1 MSSKDEN
8 STSIN
13 NNGLNHNLGKNP
25 EASSDKDKNSENEL
39 IINSQ
44 AEKITEAKSIIKKL
58 KDEING
64 INSRIEQYAS
74 VQERLNFITGL
85 FTDFIFSII
94 VSGKNNLKLE
104 WINKNFSDQMGYP
117 FETLLDVDLSR
128 NVLHY
133 DDYSYFQEALA
144 EAINGERKFVEIRLL
159 HGTRNIAWYN
169 FSFFPV
175 RESNMPF
182 ITRLYGTC
190 SNVSLHRKK
199 IHDMERVNDELSM
212 LVKEKNILFEHT
224 INNLQDEIQLRK
236 SAENKLKE
244 LEEKYTQYEISESK
258 SANEQLRL
266 LSTAL
271 EQISSGIFLT
281 GINGQIIYSNKQ
293 MTGLTGFEK
302 EELIGQ
308 SPRIFK
314 SDRQTEELYKDLCN
328 TILAGN
334 NWKGELEIK
343 KKSGEYCPVS
353 VSVSPVRNDE
363 GVITHFLSVE
373 DDITNRKKIEA
384 ELIESKGEAE
394 EANKTKSL
402 LIANISHELRTPLNA
417 VLGFAQ
423 LLSENEKNLESSLII
438 EKITL
443 SGKRLLQTLNLILAS
458 TELES
463 KNYRPNYKE
472 IDLNFFCTT
481 LKSSYEQRAA
491 EKNLQFELDIPQ
503 NGIKIISDEYLL
515 YGIISNLVENA
526 IKYTKTGIVRV
537 ELNNEIRYEGNEFT
551 LINVKDTGI
560 GIKKENYEIIFRK
573 FRQVSEGFHREFEG
587 LGLGLSLANRMAQLL
602 GIKILVESEW
612 HKGSNFSV
620 LIPVNKCNIPF
631 NNKPTTVTGTGI
643 NLSSLESLLNRQLK
657 ILLVEDNL
665 LNVEVVEMFLKKYW
679 EISSV
684 NNGEEAVNRA
694 KNSNFDL
701 LLIDI
706 NLGQGMSGI
715 EVLKQIR
722 QLDNYRETPSIAI
735 TGYASEKHKRMFL
748 EQGFTSYLAKPFY
761 KKELIDMIKG
771 LVKTN

>member
-1 MSSKDEN
+1 MSSKNEN
-8 STSIN
+8 LENVNT
-13 NNGLNHNLGKNP
+13 NGLNRVEGENP
-25 EASSDKDKNSENEL
+25 GASHDKNSENEKEL
-39 IINSQ
+39 IIDSQ
-44 AEKITEAKSIIKKL
+44 TEKITEAKSIIKKL

-64 INSRIEQYAS
+64 INTRIEQYAS

-85 FTDFIFSII
+85 FTDFVFSII
-94 VSGKNNLKLE
+94 VSDKNNMKLE
-104 WINKNFSDQMGYP
+104 WINKNFTDQMGYP
-117 FETLLDVDLSR
+117 FETLLDIDLSR

-133 DDYSYFQEALA
+133 DDYSYFQKALA
-144 EAINGERKFVEIRLL
+144 EAISGERIFVEVRLL

-169 FSFFPV
+169 FSLFPV
-175 RESNMPF
+175 RESNMPGV
-182 ITRLYGTC
+182 TRLYGTC

-199 IHDMERVNDELSM
+199 MREMERVNDELSM

-224 INNLQDEIQLRK
+224 VNNLQDEIQLRK

-244 LEEKYTQYEISESK
+244 LEEKYNQYEISELK
-258 SANEQLRL
+258 SANEQLRI
-266 LSTAL
+266 LSTAV

-281 GINGQIIYSNKQ
+281 DINGLIIYSNKQ

-302 EELIGQ
+302 EELTGQ

-343 KKSGEYCPVS
+343 KKSGEYCPVF
-353 VSVSPVRNDE
+353 VSVSPIRNDE
-363 GVITHFLSVE
+363 GAITHFLAVE
-373 DDITNRKKIEA
+373 EDITNRKKIEA
-384 ELIESKGEAE
+384 ELIESKGEIA
-394 EANKTKSL
+394 EANKSKSL

-423 LLSENEKNLESSLII
+423 LLSENDKNLDSSLII
-438 EKITL
+438 EKITR
-443 SGKRLLQTLNLILAS
+443 SGKRLLQTLNLILSS

-472 IDLNFFCTT
+472 IDLNFFCNT
-481 LKSSYEQRAA
+481 LKLSYEQRAV
-491 EKNLQFELDIPQ
+491 EKNLKFELDIPQ
-503 NGIKIISDEYLL
+503 EGIKIISDEYLL

-526 IKYTKTGIVRV
+526 IKYTKTGLVRV
-537 ELNNEIRYEGNEFT
+537 ELENEIKYEGEEYT

-560 GIKKENYEIIFRK
+560 GIKKEDYGIIFRD
-573 FRQVSEGFHREFEG
+573 FRQASEGFQREFEG
-587 LGLGLSLANRMAQLL
+587 LGLGLSLAGKMAQLL

-612 HKGSNFSV
+612 HKGSNFSI
-620 LIPVNKCNIPF
+620 LIPVNKCYIPI
-631 NNKPTTVTGTGI
+631 NKKPGAATDGDT
-643 NLSSLESLLNRQLK
+643 NSASLESLLNKHLK

-684 NNGEEAVNRA
+684 NNGEDAINRA
-694 KNSNFDL
+694 KSSNYDL
-701 LLIDI
+701 FLIDI
-706 NLGQGMSGI
+706 NLGHGMSGI

-722 QLDNYRETPSIAI
+722 QLDNYQKTPSIAI
-735 TGYASEKHKRMFL
+735 TGYASEEHKRLFL
-748 EQGFTSYLAKPFY
+748 EQGFTNYLAKPFY